1 MSSTLK
7 NAIEVNGVSSSKN
20 GNPVTSSESDLE
32 LDVTKLHSL
41 PTEQQD
47 LYLFNYLTRL
57 ESRIQLSDN
66 TAISTQQADY
76 KRRLLVVI
84 KLSPPTPTRV
94 IRNGLGRCFNIL
106 LVKGER
112 KILFDTVT
120 DLGSILSAGK
130 SERDVVSR
138 HAAVHCIGELYKTAG
153 DSAINLAGGTCS
165 SLLRLIKTAQNH
177 AGLRAATFKA
187 LAKIVGM
194 IKRSLDE
201 GTARDIWKQAKNL
214 SSGDKAY
221 LVQKNAFWCLE
232 QLVTN
237 LPYFDNV
244 NDFETLKT
252 TVFKAGDSPS
262 SSVRHAS
269 AACLAAALVKSY
281 SETAAEKPTTKP
293 KKPKKGIQAQNL
305 ANVNDG
311 EDSDSHRP
319 GSPSV
324 RKSSVRLQFTLPE
337 ILWQLTLQY
346 TRNSI
351 TNRGRAALI
360 SCYAT
365 LFTSLDS
372 RVIAK
377 GYKCIVEHLLIELLS
392 NPTICHHRYRLLLT
406 RRLIQK
412 LLGDLV
418 GQQILGEAGQLEA
431 ASVLI
436 NDFLKNYPQ
445 ATKDRA
451 EPTKH
456 ALTAI
461 LNLLASFFRSLG
473 SAFNP
478 LAESCREGL
487 LQALRHPS
495 YTVQI
500 HASYCL
506 RTFAIACPQQLI
518 QCASVCMNSLNREL
532 GFLGSEQQSPR
543 RWVGHANGLAAIISA
558 SPLQP
563 LYGSLEINSRVLGL
577 AIDLLKS
584 STNTELRVSRVQL
597 QVAWILIGGLMALGP
612 NFVKIHL
619 SQLFL
624 LWRNAL
630 PKPLTKENIGQR
642 QTAEMIYLVHVRE
655 CALGSLLSFL
665 EFNNRLITVDVAKRI
680 SVMLKN
686 TTDFLM
692 LLPSDKEKS
701 ADLAPRITQSL
712 QLPDLIQ
719 MVRRRVL
726 QCYAQLAIRSPQ
738 SSIDVFSQSN
748 ILNFS
753 VYCFADPEAYCSGTL
768 SASIANSAS
777 NFESIWSAGDNY
789 AFGISGLM
797 DGLDMRHLPGEK
809 LQGTSDRGRRPLD
822 ISSEID
828 RSVCCT
834 LHCDTFSDS
843 VSCEDQYVEHVSM
856 TRSVFIQMRALNW
869 RISLIHRRR
878 KSSTLLSLFLRWHF
892 RFKMLEFKKACWS
905 S

>member
-1 MSSTLK
+1 MSLTPE
-7 NAIEVNGVSSSKN
+7 NAADVNDASNTIKN
-20 GNPVTSSESDLE
+20 GNSTTGGGLDLE
-32 LDVTKLHSL
+32 LDISKLHSL
-41 PTEQQD
+41 PAEQQD
-47 LYLFNYLTRL
+47 LYLFNYLTCL
-57 ESRIQLSDN
+57 ESRIQSSDN
-66 TAISTQQADY
+66 ATISTQQADH
-76 KRRLLVVI
+76 KRRLLIVI
-84 KLSPPTPTRV
+84 KLSSPKPTRV
-94 IRNGLGRCFNIL
+94 IRNCLGRCLNFL
-106 LVKGER
+106 LAKGER
-112 KILFDTVT
+112 KILFDIIT
-120 DLGSILSAGK
+120 DLGGIISAGK
-130 SERDVVSR
+130 NERDAASR
-138 HAAVHCIGELYKTAG
+138 HTAVHCLGEVYKTAG
-153 DSAINLAGGTCS
+153 DSAINLASGTSS

-177 AGLRAATFKA
+177 AALRAAIFTA
-187 LAKIVGM
+187 LGKIVGVV
-194 IKRSLDE
+194 KSSLDE
-201 GTARDIWKQAKNL
+201 ATARDIWKQARNPC
-214 SSGDKAY
+214 SSDKAY

-232 QLVTN
+232 QLVTC
-237 LPYFDNV
+237 LPHFDNI
-244 NDFETLKT
+244 NDFETLKA
-252 TVFKAGDSPS
+252 TVFKAGDSAA

-269 AACLAAALVKSY
+269 AACLAAALIKSY
-281 SETAAEKPTTKP
+281 SDTPVEKPTAKF
-293 KKPKKGIQAQNL
+293 KKPKKGTQAQNL

-319 GSPSV
+319 GSPNV
-324 RKSSVRLQFTLPE
+324 RKSFVRLQFTLPE

-360 SCYAT
+360 SCYAAV
-365 LFTSLDS
+365 FESLGS

-377 GYKCIVEHLLIELLS
+377 SYKAIVEHFLTDLLS
-392 NPTICHHRYRLLLT
+392 NPNICNHRYRLLLS
-406 RRLIQK
+406 RRLLQK

-431 ASVLI
+431 ASILV

-445 ATKDRA
+445 AIKDRA

-456 ALTAI
+456 AMTAT
-461 LNLLASFFRSLG
+461 LGLLASFLRSLG
-473 SAFNP
+473 SAFNS

-506 RTFAIACPQQLI
+506 RTFTLACPQQLI
-518 QCASVCMNSLNREL
+518 QCASVCMNSLIREL

-543 RWVGHANGLAAIISA
+543 RCVGHANGLAAIISA

-563 LYGSLEINSRVLGL
+563 LYGSLEINSRVLSL
-577 AIDLLKS
+577 ATDLLKS
-584 STNTELRVSRVQL
+584 STNTELRVSRIQV

-619 SQLFL
+619 SQLLL

-630 PKPLTKENIGQR
+630 PKPITKENIGHR

-665 EFNNRLITVDVAKRI
+665 EFNNRLITMDVAKRI

-686 TTDFLM
+686 TTDFLTI
-692 LLPSDKEKS
+692 LPSDKDKG
-701 ADLAPRITQSL
+701 ADAMSRVNHSL

-753 VYCFADPEAYCSGTL
+753 VYCFADPEAYSSGTL
-768 SASIANSAS
+768 SAAIANSAS
-777 NFESIWSAGDNY
+777 NFDGIWTTGDNY

-797 DGLDMRHLPGEK
+797 NGLDVRNLPGE
-809 LQGTSDRGRRPLD
+809 TSQSASSRGPRSLD

-828 RSVCCT
+828 RLVGHAIQCNP
-834 LHCDTFSDS
+834 LPDF
-843 VSCEDQYVEHVSM
+843 VSYVVQYAEHAST
-856 TRSVFIQMRALNW
+856 TRSVFTQMQVSKW
-869 RISLIHRRR
+869 KTSLIHRQQ
-878 KSSTLLSLFLRWHF
+878 KSSTLLLLSLRWHSPS
-892 RFKMLEFKKACWS
+892 KTLESKKAC
-905 S
+905 